1 MEFSGPVFLIFSL
14 VFFMSPVFSYL
25 VSCTRQASLCWVCLW
40 HKTCWIIW
48 FQLINGVSPEKG
60 INELWPLPAAC
71 LECAAASQLSGCR
84 LIVSQGSRYCIYVY
98 VYIYCIYC
106 IRETI
111 KPRIAWWQKNKYHY
125 QLKVTHIMS
134 AMCSA
139 RIICKYIS
147 IQCWACAHQ
156 HRHES
161 KPHAVYIPTQL
172 LIY

>member
-98 VYIYCIYC
+98 VHIYCIYC

-125 QLKVTHIMS
+125 
-134 AMCSA
+134 
-139 RIICKYIS
+139 KYAVNDGFLFSCVFQFLMFHLITKPAQS
-147 IQCWACAHQ
+147 CVLEMPVFSFLFIQ
-156 HRHES
+156 
-161 KPHAVYIPTQL
+161 
-172 LIY
+172 